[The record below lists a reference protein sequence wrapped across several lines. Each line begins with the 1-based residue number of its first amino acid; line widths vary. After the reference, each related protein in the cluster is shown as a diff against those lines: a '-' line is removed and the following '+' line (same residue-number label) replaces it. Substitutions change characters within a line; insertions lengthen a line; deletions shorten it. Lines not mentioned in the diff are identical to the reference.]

1 MGLAEWLSSLFSSR
15 LSVGES
21 VMIARGRG
29 YTFNI
34 VGESQFQDVLA
45 QIAGP
50 KTPDGAKAEK
60 TAQIVDDDD
69 NEHDE
74 NAIAVLIRGKVV
86 GFIPRPVAASMRADL
101 ARINPTGRP
110 VTCYAKIV
118 GGWRSADGN
127 EGHYGVRLSISNPMR
142 LE

>member
-1 MGLAEWLSSLFSSR
+1 VGVAGWLGSLFSARRQSDMP
-15 LSVGES
+15 
-21 VMIARGRG
+21 VMIAKGRG

-50 KTPDGAKAEK
+50 KTPDGAKVEK

-74 NAIAVLIRGKVV
+74 SAIAVLIGGRVV
-86 GFIPRPVAASMRADL
+86 GFIPRAVAASMRADL
-101 ARINPTGRP
+101 ARINPAGHP
-110 VTCYAKIV
+110 ITCHAKVV
-118 GGWRSADGN
+118 GGWRDADGH
-127 EGHYGVRLSISNPMR
+127 EAHYGVKLSISNPIR

>member
-1 MGLAEWLSSLFSSR
+1 MGLAGWLSSVFNLPR
-15 LSVGES
+15 HANTT

-50 KTPDGAKAEK
+50 KTPDGAKAER
-60 TAQIVDDDD
+60 TAQIVDDD

-74 NAIAVLIRGKVV
+74 NAIAVLIGGKVV
-86 GFIPRPVAASMRADL
+86 GFIPRAVAASMRADL
-101 ARINPTGRP
+101 ARINPAGHP
-110 VTCYAKIV
+110 ITCRAKIT
-118 GGWRSADGN
+118 GGWRDADGH
-127 EGHYGVRLSISNPMR
+127 EGHYGVKLSISNPIR